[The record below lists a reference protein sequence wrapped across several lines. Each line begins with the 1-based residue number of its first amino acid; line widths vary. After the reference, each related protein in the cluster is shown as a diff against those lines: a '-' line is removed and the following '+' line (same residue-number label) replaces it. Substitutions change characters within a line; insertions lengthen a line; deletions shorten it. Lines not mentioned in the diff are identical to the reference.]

1 MSDMRTPMSRV
12 RGLGSA
18 KSGSGHFIAQ
28 RATAVA
34 LVPLSLFLFA
44 LLVALT
50 GADWQTAHDALT
62 NPVVGVL
69 LLMFIGVGVVH
80 MRLGMQVVIEDYVTS
95 HGTRLLALLA
105 NTFFS
110 ILVGLTCAYAVLK
123 IGFGS

>member
-34 LVPLSLFLFA
+34 LVPLALFLLAF
-44 LLVALT
+44 LVSLT
-50 GADWQTAHDALT
+50 GSDWQSAHNT
-62 NPVVGVL
+62 MKNPVLGML
-69 LLMFIGVGVVH
+69 LLLFIGVGVYH
-80 MRLGMQVVIEDYVTS
+80 MRLGMQVIIEDYVTS
-95 HGTRLLALLA
+95 HSRRILALLA

-110 ILVGLTCAYAVLK
+110 ILVGLTCVYAVLT